1 MTLAAWALDRVAVTA
16 FSSDGQKSFDMLT
29 ATLAP

>member
-1 MTLAAWALDRVAVTA
+1 VSRMGLDRIAVTA
-16 FSSDGQKSFDMLT
+16 FSSDGQKSLDVLT